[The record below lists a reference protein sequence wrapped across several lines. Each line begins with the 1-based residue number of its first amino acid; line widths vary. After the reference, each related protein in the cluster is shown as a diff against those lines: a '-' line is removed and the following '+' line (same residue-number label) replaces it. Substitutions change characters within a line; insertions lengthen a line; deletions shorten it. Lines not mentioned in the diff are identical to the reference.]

1 MSSSCGIS
9 RLTRLVVVA
18 GLCAACHGATTGLQ
32 PLRMGDGSRWITPD
46 IIARATSTNA
56 WDLLRECGAGY
67 HIDETSDGRAVRI
80 GSRRGRSSLLLK
92 EGDMLL
98 LVIDGVRMSDARY
111 LRELPTSTV
120 LSIQLLNGIDG
131 TTYFGSNA
139 GAGVILVTTKIREAE
154 PPPHDSV

>member
-1 MSSSCGIS
+1 MSSTIGLS
-9 RLTRLVVVA
+9 RLTLVIAVV
-18 GLCAACHGATTGLQ
+18 GICSACHGANTSLQ
-32 PLRMGDGSRWITPD
+32 PRRMGDGSRWITPD

-67 HIDETSDGRAVRI
+67 NIDETADGRAVRM
-80 GSRRGRSSLLLK
+80 GTRRGRSSLFLK

-98 LVIDGVRMSDARY
+98 LVVDGVRMSDARY

-131 TTYFGSNA
+131 TTYFGLNA
-139 GAGVILVTTKIREAE
+139 GAGVILVTTKIHEPE
-154 PPPHDSV
+154 PPDSV